1 MLPAL
6 IEAKQSATADQEEE
20 DLRQYSALAV
30 TVITFLI
37 LDLIVIAVVGN
48 LALLWG
54 WIPTGLIALIVG
66 NQVRSISLG
75 HTLKHG
81 SLFVFPPWS

>member
-30 TVITFLI
+30 TVITFLV

-48 LALLWG
+48 LACCG
-54 WIPTGLIALIVG
+54 DGL
-66 NQVRSISLG
+66 QQD
-75 HTLKHG
+75 
-81 SLFVFPPWS
+81 

>member
-6 IEAKQSATADQEEE
+6 IEAKRSATADQEEE

-30 TVITFLI
+30 TVITFLV
-37 LDLIVIAVVGN
+37 LDLIVIAVVGDWG
-48 LALLWG
+48 LLWG

-66 NQVRSISLG
+66 NQVRSVSLG

-81 SLFVFPPWS
+81 SFFVFPPWS